1 MKMHIIAL
9 LGGQYRGIFSSRV
22 AVLARLQGGTIHNL
36 RTEYSLYCP
45 TLKGMQYNR
54 FIIRLKFG
62 GHSLGKGRGKGKRKG
77 KEKRKEP

>member
-1 MKMHIIAL
+1 M
-9 LGGQYRGIFSSRV
+9 
-22 AVLARLQGGTIHNL
+22 HNL

-54 FIIRLKFG
+54 FIIRLKLG

-77 KEKRKEP
+77 KEKRKEKVRTVVTGEARTRALSLVKTAL